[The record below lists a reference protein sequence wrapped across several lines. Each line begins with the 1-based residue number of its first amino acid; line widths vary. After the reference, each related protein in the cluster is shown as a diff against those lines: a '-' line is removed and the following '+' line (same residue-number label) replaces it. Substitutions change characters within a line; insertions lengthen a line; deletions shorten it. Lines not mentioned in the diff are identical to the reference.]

1 MKKSKVTRS
10 LLAAVSV
17 VALSAVMY
25 GCVHSGDS
33 DPVTDD
39 TDMTTEPMEPMEPT
53 DLEDAQAAAKEAA
66 DAAETASDDAA
77 TAASDAAD
85 ATMNLATMQTG
96 AMAGSQAAMA
106 QEQADA
112 AMAAYMTAKAA
123 SDRAAAA
130 TDTSAAIR
138 AQIAAEAAQEDAEA
152 AAMKADDYSKK
163 AMASAM
169 GELMIDGTM
178 KSVGETS
185 IDAMAGA
192 SSVSTGSG
200 DDARTMVTGL
210 IATMNPMATG
220 EAITGNARTD
230 AIADDLETEADE
242 TAEAIPYKQAAA
254 VRTFPIGKTL
264 DSSDDMARLML
275 VTSYAGTEM
284 VKVFNAG
291 TGTVS
296 GTKAGYVSISP
307 TDGTASTD
315 DANANNAALRSVGMF
330 YAAGTAAGTLTPEL
344 VIATDAEPVEVFSY
358 SYTDSSDVR
367 QTVYVTLTTESTTAG
382 VTTYTYAS
390 AADIMA
396 PVLQDGPDAGAA
408 SEDAQVI
415 SGIPAAV
422 AYEHIHFGVWAG
434 LGEAANDGSQSIAD
448 LGIGFVQS
456 IGDGMTGA
464 DLPNAGTATY
474 NGNWVA
480 AVRSAHAAGAGG
492 LSLENGV
499 ASVTADFVEAEITA
513 ALTGLATLEGSINDS
528 MFSGTKATVAS
539 GNSHGL
545 TAGGSFTG
553 SFSGGFY
560 GAQAAEAGGTFD
572 FTSEGMRAGEF
583 RGAFGGAKQADTE

>member
-39 TDMTTEPMEPMEPT
+39 TDMTTEPMEPTEPT

-152 AAMKADDYSKK
+152 AAMKADDYSDK
-163 AMASAM
+163 AVASAM

-178 KSVGETS
+178 KSVGETT

-210 IATMNPMATG
+210 IKDKNPMATG
-220 EAITGNARTD
+220 AMITGNDRTD
-230 AIADDLETEADE
+230 AVADDLSTVADE

-254 VRTFPIGKTL
+254 ERTFPIGKTL

-284 VKVFNAG
+284 VKVFNEG

-296 GTKAGYVSISP
+296 GTKAGYISVS
-307 TDGTASTD
+307 TTAAD
-315 DANANNAALRSVGMF
+315 DNEVNNVALRSAGMF
-330 YAAGTAAGTLTPEL
+330 YPAGNAAGALTPALE
-344 VIATDAEPVEVFSY
+344 IAADAKPVEVFSY
-358 SYTDSSDVR
+358 TNPDDST
-367 QTVYVTLTTESTTAG
+367 TVYVTLTTESTTAG

-390 AADIMA
+390 GADIIA
-396 PVLQDGPDAGAA
+396 PVLQDGPDDGSA
-408 SEDAQVI
+408 SDDGQVT

-422 AYEHIHFGVWAG
+422 EYQHIHFGVWAG
-434 LGEAANDGSQSIAD
+434 LGEAAKDGSQDIAD
-448 LGIGFVQS
+448 LGIGFLQS
-456 IGDGMTGA
+456 IDGGMTGA
-464 DLPNAGTATY
+464 DMPNAGEATY

-499 ASVTADFVEAEITA
+499 ASLAADFGEAEITA
-513 ALTGLATLEGSINDS
+513 TLTGLATLEGSIDDS
-528 MFSGTKATVAS
+528 MFSGTKATVES

-583 RGAFGGAKQADTE
+583 RGAFGGAKEEAE